1 MKFFN
6 SMIKTNVNNVK
17 LYISDKLSI
26 NGSQNNNYQ
35 DYEEIDYNQSI
46 TDETTPQTTT
56 PANDE
61 TTPQTTTT
69 ANDDTTTT
77 TLPNTL
83 MPKDTS
89 LDLCLINL
97 FGYIPTGPKDETTT
111 TVSGSK
117 DNNYT
122 DIKKETRENKKKL
135 GYMYKVESSYSKFL
149 SFLTSNIKSMGKL
162 GSYVPQGV
170 CNVGEFTLVSCY
182 DGDKEEK
189 PRVLIIDSYGSRRW
203 IDLDLP
209 TNTHVGGITYD
220 PINNNIWITGSDG
233 EVGIYSY
240 DSIINNNGKPATAIS
255 NIQGNVM
262 NANGNKVASYT
273 TYYDGKIYVGS
284 FNENDKGDVK
294 EYTIGQDGRSVVLTN
309 EFTVP
314 NKAQGISF
322 TKQNGKTYMAV
333 SCSYGRFNDSS
344 LELYEYSGGNINKI
358 DDIKMPPMLEQV
370 TFNEDGTLK
379 CVFESNAKKYD
390 DASIR
395 IPSVC
400 SLDISSCLK

>member
-1 MKFFN
+1 MSNFG
-6 SMIKTNVNNVK
+6 SVIKTNINNLK
-17 LYISDKLSI
+17 LNNANKSSIS
-26 NGSQNNNYQ
+26 GSQNNTYQ
-35 DYEEIDYNQSI
+35 DYEEIDYNVPVV
-46 TDETTPQTTT
+46 TTAPKESANTVVCTVYDDSDDLYLKKIYNYYSTTT
-56 PANDE
+56 
-61 TTPQTTTT
+61 TTTT
-69 ANDDTTTT
+69 AVADYSKKNDSD
-77 TLPNTL
+77 
-83 MPKDTS
+83 KE
-89 LDLCLINL
+89 
-97 FGYIPTGPKDETTT
+97 ETI
-111 TVSGSK
+111 SK
-117 DNNYT
+117 A
-122 DIKKETRENKKKL
+122 DIKRFIQNIN
-135 GYMYKVESSYSKFL
+135 SNYSRF
-149 SFLTSNIKSMGKL
+149 KSMLVDNIQQMGPI

-170 CNVGEFTLVSCY
+170 CNVNEFTLVSCY
-182 DGDKEEK
+182 DGNKEK
-189 PRVLIIDSYGSRRW
+189 SPRVLIIDSIGNKRW

-240 DSIINNNGKPATAIS
+240 NSIINNNGKPAKAIS

-390 DASIR
+390 DATVK

-400 SLDISSCLK
+400 SLNISGCLK